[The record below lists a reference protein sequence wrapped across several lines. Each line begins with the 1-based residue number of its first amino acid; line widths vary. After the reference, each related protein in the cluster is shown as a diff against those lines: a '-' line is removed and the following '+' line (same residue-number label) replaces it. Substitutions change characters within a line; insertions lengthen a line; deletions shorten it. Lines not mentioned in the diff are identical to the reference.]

1 MPCHER
7 PGGRLALVQPPPRA
21 VPDHRRHVARCL
33 PELCLRGV
41 GSHRADVRMEP
52 EDAELMYQGTL
63 DFVSFSYYRST
74 VVSAKD
80 PDWHLL
86 GGTPNPLCVEKT
98 PWGWAVD
105 PLGLYY
111 CLNELYDRYQKPLFV
126 AENGIDAIDQV
137 SDDGVVHDDYRC
149 DYPAKHLHVIRD
161 AICLDHVPCIGY
173 TMWGNVDLVSRSTGE
188 MVKRYGFVCADMDN
202 KGDGILKRSRK
213 DSF

>member
-1 MPCHER
+1 
-7 PGGRLALVQPPPRA
+7 
-21 VPDHRRHVARCL
+21 
-33 PELCLRGV
+33 
-41 GSHRADVRMEP
+41 MEP
-52 EDAELMYQGTL
+52 EDAELMRQGTL

-173 TMWGNVDLVSRSTGE
+173 TMRGNVDLVSRSTGE
-188 MVKRYGFVCADMDN
+188 MVKRYGSVCADMDN